1 MDTVSRVTSKWD
13 YFLTRNAKNQ
23 EVSWEGKFEVF
34 FLTAIDHLSRMEPN
48 SLQFFFGLQEKKS
61 QKPSKV
67 ARAELNKKGPK
78 SAEPQ
83 VQDPTVSG
91 SDQVAKKRPAED
103 VKKSEKDDA
112 KKARDEKTQKIPS
125 HTFLVLW
132 LIY

>member
-1 MDTVSRVTSKWD
+1 
-13 YFLTRNAKNQ
+13 
-23 EVSWEGKFEVF
+23 
-34 FLTAIDHLSRMEPN
+34 MEPI

-61 QKPSKV
+61 QKPSLKV

-112 KKARDEKTQKIPS
+112 KKARDEKKTKI
-125 HTFLVLW
+125 LGEW
-132 LIY
+132 